1 MQPCAR
7 CARLL
12 CQTRMRSK
20 SHCAMVYF
28 PNMAHRFS
36 ALLAAALMSAV
47 ALTGCTQS
55 PEATHS
61 HDPSTPMYAQLCE
74 NTFTHTRARDEF
86 CAINDA
92 SHGEVHNQPSDADAS
107 LDSPYA
113 AIWVRIDTHTPD
125 TLPAISEPV
134 NTAQY
139 DNTRTPPTGD
149 VHIITI
155 APDGTY
161 ELEP

>member
-1 MQPCAR
+1 
-7 CARLL
+7 
-12 CQTRMRSK
+12 
-20 SHCAMVYF
+20 
-28 PNMAHRFS
+28 MAHRFP
-36 ALLAAALMSAV
+36 AWITAALVSAT
-47 ALTGCTQS
+47 ALTGCTHAS
-55 PEATHS
+55 KTTS
-61 HDPSTPMYAQLCE
+61 HRHDTTTPMYAQLCE
-74 NTFTHTRARDEF
+74 NTFTHTRARDEY
-86 CAINDA
+86 CAIDDA
-92 SHGEVHNQPSDADAS
+92 SQGEVHNPTGASDAA

-139 DNTRTPPTGD
+139 DNTCTPPTGD